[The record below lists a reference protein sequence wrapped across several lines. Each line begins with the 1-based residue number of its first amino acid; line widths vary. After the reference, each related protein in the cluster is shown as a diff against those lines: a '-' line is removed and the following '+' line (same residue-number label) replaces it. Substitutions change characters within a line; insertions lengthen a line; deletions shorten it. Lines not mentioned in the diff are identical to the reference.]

1 LLIELGMGIFFIF
14 FKERKIVMQLLVGS
28 VLVAVLIDR
37 TASLRSVVKVP
48 GYICINSLRT
58 QIVKIV
64 KALT

>member
-1 LLIELGMGIFFIF
+1 
-14 FKERKIVMQLLVGS
+14 MQLLVGS